1 MTGLTLISIRTFLPV
16 STPRAWLDAAAA
28 RLPELLNDHANCEL
42 KAASTALAFIY
53 RYPERTELCTSMSR
67 LAREELRHFEQ
78 VRKIMR
84 EMNVPFERLS
94 ASRYAGGLREAIG
107 RQEPDRLFDSLLVAA
122 LIEARSCER
131 FAALIPR
138 LEAPLDSFYQG
149 LLRSEAR
156 HFENYLGFARRECG
170 KNDAAVDERLRALK
184 AVEAALIEGADD
196 SFRFHSGVPELKGQR
211 EPLAR

>member
-1 MTGLTLISIRTFLPV
+1 MTALTPAPIREFLPV
-16 STPRAWLDAAAA
+16 RTPDAWLSAAAD

-53 RYPERTELCTSMSR
+53 RYPERTALCTSMSR

-84 EMNVPFERLS
+84 DLEIPFERLS
-94 ASRYAGGLREAIG
+94 ASRYASGLREAI
-107 RQEPDRLFDSLLVAA
+107 RSHEPDRLFDALLVAA

-138 LEAPLDSFYQG
+138 LQAPLAGFYQG
-149 LLRSEAR
+149 LLKSEAR
-156 HFENYLGFARRECG
+156 HFESYLGFAQRECG
-170 KNDAAVDERLRALK
+170 RNAAVIEERLKSLK
-184 AVEAALIEGADD
+184 AIEAALIEDADHD
-196 SFRFHSGVPELKGQR
+196 FRFHSGVPDIRVSHAPRVQ
-211 EPLAR
+211 